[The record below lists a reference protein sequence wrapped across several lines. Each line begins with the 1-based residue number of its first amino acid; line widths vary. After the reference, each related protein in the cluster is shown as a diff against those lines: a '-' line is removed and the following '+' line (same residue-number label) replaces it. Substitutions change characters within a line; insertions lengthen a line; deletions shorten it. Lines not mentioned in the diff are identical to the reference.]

1 MNIIVCL
8 DDDNGM
14 LFNHRRQSKDIEVRK
29 RIIAMTSGK
38 KLWMNH
44 YSAKQFEGEYEQI
57 NIDDSFML
65 EATDGDFCFAE
76 DIDVAQYEK
85 WVERIIVFRWSRK
98 YPADLHFTIPLSD
111 GVWKLENTDDFIG
124 NSHEKITMEVYTK

>member
-14 LFNHRRQSKDIEVRK
+14 LFNHRRQSKDIELRK

-44 YSAKQFEGEYEQI
+44 YSAKQFESEYAQI

-65 EATDGDFCFAE
+65 EATDGDFCFVE
-76 DIDVAQYEK
+76 DVDVAQYEK
-85 WVERIIVFRWSRK
+85 WIEKIIIFRWNRK
-98 YPADLHFTIPLSD
+98 YPADLHFNIPLS
-111 GVWKLENTDDFIG
+111 GGAWKLERTEDFIG
-124 NSHEKITMEVYTK
+124 NSHDKITMEVYGK